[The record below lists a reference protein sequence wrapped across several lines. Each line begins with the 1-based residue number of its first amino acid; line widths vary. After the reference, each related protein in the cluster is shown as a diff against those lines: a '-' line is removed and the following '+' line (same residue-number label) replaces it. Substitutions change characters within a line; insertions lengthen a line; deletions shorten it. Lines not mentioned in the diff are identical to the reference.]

1 MDVFMRDSEAFSW
14 YMERDPGLRSTVVAV
29 AWLEHSPDWAALTAK
44 LEHATRLVPRFRQR
58 VLESPGRLA
67 TPRWTVDEEFD
78 LTSHLHRIA
87 APAPRTSRT
96 VVDFARQQAMM
107 TFDHSRPL
115 WEFTLIEHLED
126 ERAAL
131 VMKIHHS
138 LTDGLGGM
146 QLALL
151 LFDLERAPTSA
162 GPMPDAPVG
171 ERVGRPELVLES
183 IAWGWRRIS
192 GFVGDRARSAIPSA
206 LHAARH
212 PLDSVGVAAET
223 ARSIARTVAP
233 VRQTLSPI
241 MTDRGLGR
249 HLDLIEVGL
258 DDLKRAAAGAGGSL
272 NDGFLAA
279 VTGGLRRY
287 HERHGA
293 MVDELRVTLP
303 ISIRTPEDPLGG
315 NRITLMRFAVPVADR
330 DPSSRISE
338 IGRLCRAARDERSLA
353 FTDAIAGTLN
363 LFPSGVVGSM
373 LKHVDF
379 VASDV
384 PGFPFPVYLGGA
396 RLDRYVAFG
405 PTSGSAV
412 NVTLLS
418 YNGVCYVG
426 VTIDTATVTDHDVLV
441 ECLRDG
447 FDEVLDLAGTH
458 TPSGL
463 PLRHDVRTGPRAPRP
478 APPAAGHAQRAK
490 GPERVRRSRVAPSP

>member
-1 MDVFMRDSEAFSW
+1 
-14 YMERDPGLRSTVVAV
+14 VVAV
-29 AWLEHSPDWAALTAK
+29 AWLECSPDWAALTAK
-44 LEHATRLVPRFRQR
+44 LERATRLTPVFRQR
-58 VLESPGRLA
+58 VLEPPGRLA

-87 APAPRTSRT
+87 APAPRTPQT
-96 VVDFARQQAMM
+96 VVDFARQEAMM
-107 TFDHSRPL
+107 SFDHSRPL
-115 WEFTLIEHLED
+115 WEFTLIEHLEGG
-126 ERAAL
+126 RAAL

-171 ERVGRPELVLES
+171 ERVGRPDLVLES
-183 IAWGWRRIS
+183 IAWGWRRMS
-192 GFVGDRARSAIPSA
+192 GFVGGRAQTIIPSA

-212 PLDSVGVAAET
+212 PLGSVGAAAET

-233 VRQTLSPI
+233 VRHTLSPI

-249 HLDLIEVGL
+249 HLDLVEVGL
-258 DDLKRAAAGAGGSL
+258 DDLKRAAAAAGGSI

-279 VTGGLRRY
+279 VTAGLRRY

-293 MVDELRVTLP
+293 TVDELRVTLP

-315 NRITLMRFAVPVADR
+315 NRITLMRFALPVADR
-330 DPSSRISE
+330 DPASRISQ

-353 FTDAIAGTLN
+353 FTNAIAGTLN

-379 VASDV
+379 LASDV
-384 PGFPFPVYLGGA
+384 PGFPFSVYLGGA
-396 RLDRYVAFG
+396 LVERYVAFG
-405 PTSGSAV
+405 PTIGSAV
-412 NVTLLS
+412 NLTLLS

-426 VTIDTATVTDHDVLV
+426 VTIDTVTVADHDVLI
-441 ECLRDG
+441 ECLRAG
-447 FDEVLDLAGTH
+447 FDEVLALAGAH
-458 TPSGL
+458 TPAGL
-463 PLRHDVRTGPRAPRP
+463 PLRQDEPTGPRAPRSVTP
-478 APPAAGHAQRAK
+478 TTGHAQRA
-490 GPERVRRSRVAPSP
+490 RRSERIRPSVAAPSP

>member
-1 MDVFMRDSEAFSW
+1 MAVFMRDNEAFSW
-14 YMERDPGLRSTVVAV
+14 YMERDPVLRSTVVAV

-44 LEHATRLVPRFRQR
+44 VEHATRLIPIFRQR
-58 VLESPGRLA
+58 VLEPPGRLA

-78 LTSHLHRIA
+78 LASHLHRIA
-87 APAPRTSRT
+87 APAPRTPQI

-115 WEFTLIEHLED
+115 WEFTLIEHLEGG
-126 ERAAL
+126 RAAL

-151 LFDLERAPTSA
+151 LFDLERAPSSA
-162 GPMPDAPVG
+162 EPMPDAPVG
-171 ERVGRPELVLES
+171 ERVGRPELALES
-183 IAWGWRRIS
+183 IAWGLRRMS
-192 GFVGDRARSAIPSA
+192 GFVGERARSAIPSA

-212 PLDSVGVAAET
+212 PLDSICVTAET

-233 VRQTLSPI
+233 VRRTLSPI
-241 MTDRGLGR
+241 MTERGLGR

-258 DDLKRAAAGAGGSL
+258 DDLKRAAAGAGGSI

-293 MVDELRVTLP
+293 MVDALRVTLP

-330 DPSSRISE
+330 NPASRIPE
-338 IGRLCRAARDERSLA
+338 IGRLCRAARDERSLT

-363 LFPSGVVGSM
+363 LLPSGVVGSM

-379 VASDV
+379 LASDV

-396 RLDRYVAFG
+396 LVERYVAFG
-405 PTSGSAV
+405 PTIGSSV

-426 VTIDTATVTDHDVLV
+426 VTIDTTTVADHDVLI

-447 FDEVLDLAGTH
+447 FNEVLALAGVH
-458 TPSGL
+458 TPAGL
-463 PLRHDVRTGPRAPRP
+463 PLRHDVPPGPRAPHP
-478 APPAAGHAQRAK
+478 ATPATGHAQRAK
-490 GPERVRRSRVAPSP
+490 RAERVRRTVMARSP